1 LTSVASSLAGLRVLV
16 VEDEALLAVDLE
28 MLLEE
33 AGCEV
38 LGPARSARRAFSL
51 LEEAGPVDFAL
62 LDLTLGEERN
72 DRLPDT
78 LAAQGTPFAFLTGHV
93 RACLPPRHR
102 DAPLIQKPFR
112 EARLLAQIAELA
124 DPA

>member
-1 LTSVASSLAGLRVLV
+1 MTSVASLEGLRVLV
-16 VEDEALLAVDLE
+16 VEDEPLLAVDLE

-38 LGPARSARRAFSL
+38 VGPARSAKRAFRL

-62 LDLTLGEERN
+62 LDLSLGDERN

-78 LAAQGTPFAFLTGHV
+78 LAEQGTPFAFLTGHV
-93 RACLPPRHR
+93 RAYLPPRHR
-102 DAPLIQKPFR
+102 DAPPCR
-112 EARLLAQIAELA
+112 EGRLLARIAEIA
-124 DPA
+124 EAA